1 MSALVACI
9 LPNEPPSAEPV
20 NERLPLGTAVPLIGI
35 LAVSAWWILVN
46 LFLVLGPLAW
56 AAAIALG
63 LAVVAA
69 MVAVIEREG
78 R

>member
-1 MSALVACI
+1 MAALTACI
-9 LPNEPPSAEPV
+9 LPNEPPSAEPQD
-20 NERLPLGTAVPLIGI
+20 ERLPLATAVPLIGI
-35 LAVSAWWILVN
+35 LAVSAWWVLVN
-46 LFLVLGPLAW
+46 LFLVLGGLAW

-63 LAVVAA
+63 LAVVVA